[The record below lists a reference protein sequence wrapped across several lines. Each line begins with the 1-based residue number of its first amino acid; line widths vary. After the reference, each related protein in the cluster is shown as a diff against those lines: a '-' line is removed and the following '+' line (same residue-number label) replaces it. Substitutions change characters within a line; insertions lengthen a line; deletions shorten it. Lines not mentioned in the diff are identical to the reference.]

1 MNPSDMEKRKADV
14 TVILGKMGAK
24 PKMEEMSEK
33 MDDGKEMP
41 MSMRVD
47 ALKMLAM
54 ALRNGDWR
62 RADKALCTWLDFK
75 DQDEGGPDDEEDEL
89 DLDMDMGQ

>member
-1 MNPSDMEKRKADV
+1 MNPADMEKRKADV

-47 ALKMLAM
+47 ALKMLAI
-54 ALRNGDWR
+54 ALRNGDWKK
-62 RADKALCTWLDFK
+62 ADKALCTWLDMK
-75 DQDEGGPDDEEDEL
+75 DNEEGDEEDEL
-89 DLDMDMGQ
+89 DLDMDMDQ